1 MKTQIPHGC
10 LTGFTTWLVIGTLVA
25 VTSFTASGCVLF
37 LGGCEDRPE
46 VQLESG
52 TFALG
57 EDEEPFVLAGANP
70 PWEGAEDLRM
80 EVDAEDARLQIR
92 YVRDGVEVTE
102 HWDVVRTR

>member
-1 MKTQIPHGC
+1 
-10 LTGFTTWLVIGTLVA
+10 LTTKLVVGAIAAAISLA
-25 VTSFTASGCVLF
+25 ASGCFVWSE
-37 LGGCEDRPE
+37 GCEDVPE

-52 TFALG
+52 AFTLS
-57 EDEEPFVLAGANP
+57 EEEPFVSAGANP